1 MATGRL
7 PDHEQRILD
16 AMEADLRR
24 DRRLR
29 RRLRTVRI
37 KRRLNPARVA
47 EYRPRIPTVV
57 LLLSLSVLLM
67 VVGIRTSEPVVIW
80 AFATL
85 WPLTLFGVFRLLCRW
100 TEP

>member
-7 PDHEQRILD
+7 PDREQRILD
-16 AMEADLRR
+16 EMEVDLRR

-29 RRLRTVRI
+29 RRLRTLRI
-37 KRRLNPARVA
+37 KRRLNPARA
-47 EYRPRIPTVV
+47 ADYQPRVPTVA
-57 LLLSLSVLLM
+57 LLLSVSVVLM
-67 VVGIRTSEPVVIW
+67 VAGIRTSEPVVIW
-80 AFATL
+80 AFAVL